1 MSISTFNFQ
10 FYNYKL
16 PATVPVMTASSFSEL
31 EMDIDEEMGATPITS
46 TPLPSAKQQATPR
59 FTSELALAITAPDV
73 QSSPEALRP
82 QLHKSQKRWSME
94 LREKVLEMSKRNN
107 ASDRDEQPE
116 PQLDCTFSAN
126 NETKESSSNDETTR
140 SVSDKINFF
149 NKLTNTYEFARGIGQ
164 SNNNNN
170 RFISLLRSSRPMGV
184 ASTGANGQVAP
195 PKPKRL
201 SAAPTPIMDSVQH
214 QHQFATPTPI
224 AKPPT
229 GHSHSNNTIQ
239 RKCSLRRKP
248 SMEKSRAT
256 IARQNS
262 NATLRPQRH
271 AIMEDLSLVV
281 PVRLR
286 IAEYEQRI
294 SMSA

>member
-16 PATVPVMTASSFSEL
+16 PAAVPVMTASSFSEL
-31 EMDIDEEMGATPITS
+31 EMDIDEEMGATTPITS
-46 TPLPSAKQQATPR
+46 TPLPSAKQQTTPR
-59 FTSELALAITAPDV
+59 FTSELALAITGPGSV
-73 QSSPEALRP
+73 VSSPKPLAKPLQALRP
-82 QLHKSQKRWSME
+82 QLHKSQKRLSME

-107 ASDRDEQPE
+107 ASDREEQAEPEPEPE
-116 PQLDCTFSAN
+116 PQLDCTFSGVNN
-126 NETKESSSNDETTR
+126 NEASNDETTR

-149 NKLTNTYEFARGIGQ
+149 NKLTNTFEFARGSGQ

-170 RFISLLRSSRPMGV
+170 RFISLLRSSRPMSV
-184 ASTGANGQVAP
+184 ASTGANGQVPP

-201 SAAPTPIMDSVQH
+201 GATL
-214 QHQFATPTPI
+214 HQFATPHP
-224 AKPPT
+224 KPPT
-229 GHSHSNNTIQ
+229 GHSNNTMQ

-262 NATLRPQRH
+262 NAQLRPQRH
-271 AIMEDLSLVV
+271 AMMEDLSLVV